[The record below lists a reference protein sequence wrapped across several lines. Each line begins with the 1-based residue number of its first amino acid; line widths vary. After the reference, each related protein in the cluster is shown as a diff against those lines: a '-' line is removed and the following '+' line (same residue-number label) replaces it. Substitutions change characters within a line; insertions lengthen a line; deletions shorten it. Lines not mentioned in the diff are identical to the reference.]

1 MVKDRR
7 FVACRISLG
16 LYQAFFSSVSR
27 HFPSMSSISKPKML
41 AIVGASST
49 MRACSIT
56 APFSNAGPQAKK
68 VVRWSRHGRPPCVPG
83 EVL

>member
-7 FVACRISLG
+7 LVSLPDFLG

-49 MRACSIT
+49 MRA
-56 APFSNAGPQAKK
+56 
-68 VVRWSRHGRPPCVPG
+68 
-83 EVL
+83 

>member
-7 FVACRISLG
+7 LVSLPDSLR

-49 MRACSIT
+49 MRA
-56 APFSNAGPQAKK
+56 
-68 VVRWSRHGRPPCVPG
+68 
-83 EVL
+83 